1 MYQVRI
7 HPLAEND
14 FLAFKKAGNT
24 KLAARALKKIQMIA
38 ALPNPAKH
46 NNVVALDEDA
56 PEWYRYKDGDIR
68 IVFRF
73 TQSGIEVVMND
84 VIEIT
89 MLAQRNEKTYGR
101 ELQRRYRLLE
111 GKTS

>member
-1 MYQVRI
+1 MYLVRI
-7 HPLAEND
+7 HPLAEED
-14 FLAFKKAGNT
+14 FLAFKKAGNN

-38 ALPNPAKH
+38 ALPNPIKH

-68 IVFRF
+68 IIFRL

-84 VIEIT
+84 MIEIT
-89 MLAQRNEKTYGR
+89 MLAHRNEKTYGR

-111 GKTS
+111 GKNP